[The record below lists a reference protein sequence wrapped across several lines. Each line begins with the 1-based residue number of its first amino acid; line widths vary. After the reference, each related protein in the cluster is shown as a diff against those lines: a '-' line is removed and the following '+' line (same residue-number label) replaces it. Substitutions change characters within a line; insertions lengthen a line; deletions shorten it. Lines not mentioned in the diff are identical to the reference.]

1 MKNVQH
7 PNLKKYVALI
17 VKINIRGI
25 SNYSGYVQ
33 GDKKFAKGVKK
44 EKLL

>member
-7 PNLKKYVALI
+7 PNLKKYIALI

-33 GDKKFAKGVKK
+33 RDKMLPKGVKK